1 LGSEAIQ
8 QYVDGRMNL
17 DRLKNPSKYVDGMD
31 DLLFLTEMHKKFG
44 IGIVSILPDLFTK
57 NKLGMIPFSGAKQA
71 IDHVLK
77 TFGDR
82 QKVLIVSDGSHVL
95 LR

>member
-1 LGSEAIQ
+1 
-8 QYVDGRMNL
+8 L

-44 IGIVSILPDLFTK
+44 IGIVSILPHIFIKD
-57 NKLGMIPFSGAKQA
+57 KLGMIPFSGVKEAM
-71 IDHVLK
+71 DYVLK
-77 TFGDR
+77 TYGER
-82 QKVLIVSDGSHVL
+82 QKIAIISDGSHIL